1 MTVRLAVLLPLLLIA
16 ACDAGT
22 DGAATGGLTAGEAEQ
37 LEKAADRLDA
47 RAPSPADDRAEAL
60 EADVRARLDEERA
73 ALDKR

>member
-1 MTVRLAVLLPLLLIA
+1 MTIRLAALLPLMMIA
-16 ACDAGT
+16 ACDAGS

-47 RAPSPADDRAEAL
+47 RAPSPAEDQAAAL

-73 ALDKR
+73 TLESR